1 MDRSLDSRFSIKGQ
15 LILLLVIVLF
25 VFFTVLFIM
34 DNGNIHMDGTNEKK
48 YLQRKTVNYFRQKV
62 SVTCF
67 YVTVIPLSLAYCLI
81 SSFLF

>member
-25 VFFTVLFIM
+25 VFLVLFIM
-34 DNGNIHMDGTNEKK
+34 NNGNIHIDGTNEKK
-48 YLQRKTVNYFRQKV
+48 YLQRKTVNYFRKKV

-81 SSFLF
+81 ISSFMF